1 MNLREIIKQEEDAYL
16 ILCQHF
22 NISDEDIR
30 AIEDNTEEKYVR
42 LGDAL
47 HRIYH
52 SKNNL
57 TLTEE
62 EIIKIIDSRKAQ
74 QNFNSP

>member
-1 MNLREIIKQEEDAYL
+1 MKLHEISEQEGDAYL
-16 ILCQHF
+16 ILCQYF

-30 AIEDNTEEKYVR
+30 AIEDNTEEKHVR

-52 SKNNL
+52 SKNL
-57 TLTEE
+57 
-62 EIIKIIDSRKAQ
+62 S
-74 QNFNSP
+74 F